1 MLKHGD
7 APTPTPTMSGAAGIE
22 HDSIEAAREIHVPK
36 VVAYDSH
43 LAAGVR
49 PVIETAAS
57 GRDTIRRK
65 AEAGLTEIFPIKGR
79 QKTLTV
85 ENVKTRPAVYS
96 MQDQKTALLHGRSLS
111 EPVVGD
117 LVLKDNTTGEEL
129 DRKKGHVLA
138 HVPYFTERHTF
149 ILGGNEY
156 ELPHQVRLDAGV
168 YTRERGNGELE
179 TSFNLSKGRNFRL
192 TMAPETGKLR
202 MELGSSVLPLR
213 PVLEHLGVTPDQL
226 RKAWGE
232 ELYGQNGA
240 SDNATA
246 STLHKLV
253 DKLRYPGEHVPEDV
267 SQLRAW
273 VRERLDKTRMNPRV
287 AQTTL
292 GTAHDRASPQ
302 AILDASKKLLRAH
315 RGDAL
320 AFDDRDS
327 LEFKHLMRAEDFF
340 HERLLKDA
348 KRTIAP
354 KIGWKL
360 DRAAAGA
367 KLKDI
372 VPSSTFTKSL
382 NTFLTNSA
390 IAAIPTQYNA
400 VEILDHAAKV
410 TALGEGGIG
419 SERAVSMESR
429 GVHGSS
435 IGILDPV
442 RTPESSHSGVDV
454 RAALGAH
461 KDEHGHLYGTFID
474 KHGKAVLVP
483 ASIIARSTI
492 GHVNEHADGGPVVD
506 ALRGADNVRVARREV
521 DYWVPNAASMYSPA
535 TNLVPFINGIQGN
548 RAIMGAKFQTQALP
562 LTEKEAP
569 LVRPAAMDGKT
580 AMTELL
586 GAFVDPTTPVS
597 GTVTKIDPHYVYIRK
612 DAKTASDDD
621 LQATIDSL
629 RASLERGPAYEAS
642 TQPRRTM
649 KERLAR
655 LERRR
660 YGTESPEEL
669 EEYRRKDDESYDELM
684 RSTKMS
690 SDDERGIEIAANEHG
705 LFDIPD
711 DAWTVDG
718 MPAESV
724 SLVARAKILVPGDA
738 LDEGQT
744 KEAFAVLSPPGAKP
758 ASSFVPG
765 SALKAVRED
774 AARAHADDSNTVRVP
789 YYNRFPLA
797 TKTELHQ
804 DIKVSE
810 GDKVSAGQ
818 ALGTSNFTADGHI
831 ANGRNLKVAYMAYY
845 GKNSNDA
852 VVISESAAEKLTSE
866 HAYKETLLK
875 TKDTLQGKSKFRA
888 YFPTKYTAAQL
899 DKLDDKGVAIP
910 GKHFDP
916 GDPLIL
922 ALEPATISPEERL
935 LGNLHKSLVKPY
947 RNASVIWEHVVP
959 GTASEVS
966 DIARQATVVMSTRE
980 KMKVGDKLSNRFGGK
995 GVVADIIADHRM
1007 VQDATGKPI
1016 DVMFT
1021 SAGINSRINPGQ
1033 IVEVALGKVAEKTG
1047 KPISIPQFS
1056 GENNVK
1062 FARELMRRH
1071 GVSDKE
1077 TVYDPVADRHIPDIN
1092 VGVSYIHKLFKNTE
1106 TNFSA
1111 RGVAGYDVNK
1121 QPTKGGTGGA
1131 KGLGRMEIN
1140 TFLAHDARHFLR
1152 DAFTV
1157 KSEQSDAFWRA
1168 YEHGMP
1174 LPPRKTPF
1182 VTEKLLAM
1190 LGGAGI
1196 HAKREGSLLRLA
1208 PLRDQDVRA
1217 MSAGALV
1224 PPSLEHST
1232 SFLVSAK
1239 KLEPEKG
1246 GLFDPSLTGG
1256 VAGTKWSHLELP
1268 ERTIQPVFFDAT
1280 RVILGTTA
1288 AELTKK
1294 LADGGGEAV
1303 AKELDKKSVEERL
1316 TELYAENKH
1325 LRGASLDKNVK
1336 AIKYLEALKSQ
1347 GITHASE
1354 AYTAKTVAVIPPIM
1368 RPILPSKGSGDLQ
1381 VADANYLYRDVALAA
1396 KNLESAQSTGS
1407 PALLS
1412 AARQHL
1418 YDAHAALAG
1427 VGEPVSPQ
1435 LQGRDVKG
1443 FVQTITGSGSPKSG
1457 FLFSK
1462 VIKRQHDL
1470 TGRATATPD
1479 ATLELDQI
1487 GVPEDILWTTYGKFV
1502 MKGLIAQGYSPIAAR
1517 EMLDKRSPIAKA
1529 VLDRELKERPVYVN
1543 RAPSLH
1549 KHNMVAAYPVSVSGT
1564 NLRVNPFMEKGMNL
1578 DYDGDTMQVH
1588 VPLSD
1593 AAKHEAQQLTMKQLL
1608 FSDRTRED
1616 LLVFPQHEAIIG
1628 AYLATH
1634 RPAKGSVKKFASK
1647 ADASAAYR
1655 RGEIGLDT
1663 PIEIAGAS

>member
-1 MLKHGD
+1 
-7 APTPTPTMSGAAGIE
+7 MSETGAQAMRD
-22 HDSIEAAREIHVPK
+22 HDSVEQAREIHVPK

-43 LAAGVR
+43 LEAGIR
-49 PVIETAAS
+49 PVIETAQ
-57 GRDTIRRK
+57 DRRHALRQK
-65 AEAGLTEIFPIKGR
+65 TEQGLTELFPIKGR
-79 QKTLTV
+79 TKTLTV

-96 MQDQKTALLHGRSLS
+96 MQDQKTALLHGRSLA
-111 EPVVGD
+111 EPVIGD
-117 LVLKDNTTGEEL
+117 LVLRDNITGEEL
-129 DRKKGHVLA
+129 DRKKNHVLA

-149 ILGGNEY
+149 VLGGNEY

-202 MELGSSVLPLR
+202 MELGTSVLPLR
-213 PVLEHLGVTPDQL
+213 PVLEHLGVSTDAL
-226 RKAWGE
+226 KKAWGE
-232 ELYGQNGA
+232 ELFHQNAVTDTTNA
-240 SDNATA
+240 SSLD
-246 STLHKLV
+246 KLV
-253 DKLRYPGEHVPEDV
+253 DKLAHPGEITPSDRD
-267 SQLRAW
+267 SLRVWAKD
-273 VRERLDKTRMNPRV
+273 RFDKTRMNPRV
-287 AQTTL
+287 AQTTI
-292 GTAHDRASPQ
+292 GVAHDRASPQ

-315 RGDAL
+315 RGDET

-354 KIGWKL
+354 KLGWKI
-360 DRAAAGA
+360 DKAQAGV

-372 VPSSTFTKSL
+372 IPSSTFTKSL

-390 IAAIPTQYNA
+390 IASIPTQYNPI
-400 VEILDHAAKV
+400 EILDHAAKV
-410 TALGEGGIG
+410 TSLGEGGIG
-419 SERAVSMESR
+419 SDRAVSMESR

-435 IGILDPV
+435 IGIMDPV
-442 RTPESSHSGVDV
+442 RTPESGHAGVDV
-454 RAALGAH
+454 RAAIGAH

-474 KHGKAVLVP
+474 RHGKAVLVP
-483 ASIIARSTI
+483 ASVIARATI
-492 GHVNEHADGGPVVD
+492 GHAHEYQRGQATVD
-506 ALRGADNVRVARREV
+506 ALKGADNVRVKRSDV
-521 DYWVPNAASMYSPA
+521 DYWVPNPTSLYSPA
-535 TNLVPFINGIQGN
+535 TNLIPFIDGIQGN

-562 LTEKEAP
+562 LVDKEAP
-569 LVRPAAMDGKT
+569 LVRPSAMDGVT
-580 AMTELL
+580 PMTELL

-597 GTVTKIDPHYVYIRK
+597 GTVTKVDPHYVYVKR
-612 DAKTASDDD
+612 DAGAKKTASAEKNQNLPKFETHRYVEQD
-621 LQATIDSL
+621 
-629 RASLERGPAYEAS
+629 AS
-642 TQPRRTM
+642 
-649 KERLAR
+649 
-655 LERRR
+655 
-660 YGTESPEEL
+660 SPE
-669 EEYRRKDDESYDELM
+669 
-684 RSTKMS
+684 
-690 SDDERGIEIAANEHG
+690 

-718 MPAESV
+718 TPLESV
-724 SLVARAKILVPGDA
+724 WFGARAPVLVPGSELEKNA
-738 LDEGQT
+738 LDAGP
-744 KEAFAVLSPPGAKP
+744 PPGAKP
-758 ASSFVPG
+758 ASSYAPG
-765 SALKAVRED
+765 SALRAVREEQ
-774 AARAHADDSNTVRVP
+774 ARAHHDETDTVRIP
-789 YYNRFPLA
+789 YYDRFPLA
-797 TKTELHQ
+797 TKTELHH
-804 DIKVSE
+804 DITAKV
-810 GDKVSAGQ
+810 GDRVSAGDS
-818 ALGTSNFTADGHI
+818 LGSSNFTADGHV
-831 ANGRNLKVAYMAYY
+831 ANGRNLKVAYIAYY

-852 VVISESAAEKLTSE
+852 VVISDAAAEKLTSE

-875 TKDTLQGKSKFRA
+875 TKDTQQGKSKFVA

-899 DKLDDKGVAIP
+899 QKLDDKGIAKP
-910 GKHFDP
+910 GQKFDP
-916 GDPLIL
+916 CDPIIL
-922 ALEPATISPEERL
+922 ALEPSTISPEERL

-959 GTASEVS
+959 GSSSEVS
-966 DIARQATVVMSTRE
+966 DIARQTTVVMTTRE

-995 GVVADIIADHRM
+995 GVVADILPDEHMIK
-1007 VQDATGKPI
+1007 DAKGKPI
-1016 DVMFT
+1016 DVLFT
-1021 SAGINSRINPGQ
+1021 SAGINSRINPAQ
-1033 IVEVALGKVAEKTG
+1033 VVEVALGKVAEKTG
-1047 KPISIPQFS
+1047 KPISIPQFADFD
-1056 GENNVK
+1056 NVAYAK
-1062 FARELMRRH
+1062 DLLKKH
-1071 GVSDKE
+1071 GLSDKE
-1077 TVYDPVADRHIPDIN
+1077 TVYDPIGDRHIPNIH
-1092 VGVSYIHKLFKNTE
+1092 VGTSYIHKLFKNTE

-1121 QPTKGGTGGA
+1121 QPTKGGVGGA

-1152 DAFTV
+1152 DAFTH

-1168 YEHGMP
+1168 FEHGMP
-1174 LPPRKTPF
+1174 LPARKTPF

-1196 HAKREGSLLRLA
+1196 ATKREGSLLRLA
-1208 PLRDQDVRA
+1208 PMRDEDVRA
-1217 MSAGALV
+1217 MSAGALK

-1246 GLFDPSLTGG
+1246 GLFDPALTGG
-1256 VAGTKWSHLELP
+1256 VTGTKWSHIELP
-1268 ERTIQPVFFDAT
+1268 ERTVQPVFFDAA

-1288 AELTKK
+1288 AELRSKI
-1294 LADGGGEAV
+1294 AEGGGEAV
-1303 AKELDKKSVEERL
+1303 AKALDAKSVEERL
-1316 TELYAENKH
+1316 KELYAENRT
-1325 LRGASLDKNVK
+1325 LRGGALDKNVK

-1347 GITHASE
+1347 GIQHASE
-1354 AYTAKTVAVIPPIM
+1354 AYTAKTVAVIPPVM
-1368 RPILPSKGSGDLQ
+1368 RPILPSRGSADLQ

-1396 KNLESAQSTGS
+1396 KNLESAHSTGS
-1407 PALLS
+1407 PTLL
-1412 AARQHL
+1412 AEARKHL

-1427 VGEPVSPQ
+1427 VGDPVSPQ

-1443 FVQTITGSGSPKSG
+1443 FVQTITGSGSPKTG

-1502 MKGLIAQGYSPIAAR
+1502 MKGLIAQGYAPVSAR
-1517 EMLDKRSPIAKA
+1517 EHLEKRSPLAKA
-1529 VLDRELKERPVYVN
+1529 VLERELKERPVYVN

-1549 KHNMVAAYPVSVSGT
+1549 KHNMVAAYPIAVSGT

-1593 AAKHEAQQLTMKQLL
+1593 AAKHEAKQLTMKQLL
-1608 FSDRTRED
+1608 FSDRTRDD

-1628 AYLATH
+1628 AYLATKGA
-1634 RPAKGSVKKFASK
+1634 AKGAVKKFATK
-1647 ADASAAYR
+1647 ADAQAAYR

-1663 PIEIAGAS
+1663 PVEIGSAS